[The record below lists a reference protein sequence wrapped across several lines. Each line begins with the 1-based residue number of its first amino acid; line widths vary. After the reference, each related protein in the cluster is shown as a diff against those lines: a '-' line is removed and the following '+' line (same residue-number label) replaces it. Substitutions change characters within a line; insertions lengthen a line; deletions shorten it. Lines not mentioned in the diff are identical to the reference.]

1 MSESEPKPSGPG
13 PTAGFIFFESQRKR
27 TKRNSVTC
35 GGHFC
40 CGRSVLW
47 RPPIEKYRLS
57 SPWVPL
63 AKRGDGVSGLPGFFC
78 RPPLPGNPTEN
89 LFGLKNIPC
98 DAAGGQG
105 AGRVFLL
112 TLLSRNKRVGRRRGL
127 RLPMLSYLFGF
138 FDSIYIIPRQEHF
151 MEFWPCVSP
160 KNRSAALPN
169 VYLTE

>member
-63 AKRGDGVSGLPGFFC
+63 AKRGDGVSGLPGFFLQAVSAGKPF
-78 RPPLPGNPTEN
+78 RKLVSVKKHPPCAAAGVKSISGGISEECLRRSRVLRARRKLTEWR
-89 LFGLKNIPC
+89 GP
-98 DAAGGQG
+98 GGQG
-105 AGRVFLL
+105 AGARFSADSFVAQQKSQAAAGAATPDVVIF
-112 TLLSRNKRVGRRRGL
+112 VW
-127 RLPMLSYLFGF
+127 LF
-138 FDSIYIIPRQEHF
+138 
-151 MEFWPCVSP
+151 
-160 KNRSAALPN
+160 
-169 VYLTE
+169 